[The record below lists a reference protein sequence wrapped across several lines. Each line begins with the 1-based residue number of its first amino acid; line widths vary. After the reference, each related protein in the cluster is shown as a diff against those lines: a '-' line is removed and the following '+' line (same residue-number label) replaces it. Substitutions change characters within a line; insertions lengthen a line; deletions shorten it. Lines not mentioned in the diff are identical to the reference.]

1 VIGAEPFEVVV
12 AQLEGLDPVDRHDR
26 GRAAARVDQRQVA
39 EVVAGSVGR
48 VDLREHLPPHAA
60 QGRRLV
66 SRASGAAGVL
76 GARLGRRRRADSI
89 SRAMYAVIASGGKQE
104 KVTEGQQVALE
115 LLEGDE
121 GSEVSLTPV
130 LVVDGDDVLAGT
142 DALSGASVT
151 AKIVGTTKGP
161 KINGFTYKRR
171 TNQRRRY
178 GHRQNYTVVEIT
190 SIKKS

>member
-1 VIGAEPFEVVV
+1 
-12 AQLEGLDPVDRHDR
+12 
-26 GRAAARVDQRQVA
+26 
-39 EVVAGSVGR
+39 
-48 VDLREHLPPHAA
+48 
-60 QGRRLV
+60 
-66 SRASGAAGVL
+66 
-76 GARLGRRRRADSI
+76 
-89 SRAMYAVIASGGKQE
+89 MYAVIASGGKQE

-115 LLEGDE
+115 LLDGDE

-130 LVVDGDDVLAGT
+130 LLVDGDNVLAGA
-142 DALSGASVT
+142 DALEGASVT
-151 AKIVGTTKGP
+151 AKIVGNTKGP